1 MRERFTE
8 MVRREADHAR
18 AGREARIVVKVNGL
32 EDPSMV
38 EELYR
43 ASIAGVEIDL
53 IVRDICRLRPGIEG
67 VSENIAVHSIVGRFL
82 EHARIFY
89 FENGGRPEWYIG
101 SADWMTRNLDHRVE
115 AVTPVE
121 DTRLRRQLRFI
132 LEATL
137 RDNRRRWEMHPD
149 GSYEQASPGDEP
161 VRDIQNI
168 LMRATERALDR
179 GYGPGMAVD
188 SPSTDG
194 DLLIEPAASEDAADP
209 DDGDAA
215 DPDDGDAADPD
226 DGDAADPDDGDAADT
241 HGT

>member
-1 MRERFTE
+1 
-8 MVRREADHAR
+8 
-18 AGREARIVVKVNGL
+18 
-32 EDPSMV
+32 
-38 EELYR
+38 
-43 ASIAGVEIDL
+43 
-53 IVRDICRLRPGIEG
+53 
-67 VSENIAVHSIVGRFL
+67 
-82 EHARIFY
+82 
-89 FENGGRPEWYIG
+89 
-101 SADWMTRNLDHRVE
+101 MTRNLDHRVE

-226 DGDAADPDDGDAADT
+226 DEDAADPDDGDAADT